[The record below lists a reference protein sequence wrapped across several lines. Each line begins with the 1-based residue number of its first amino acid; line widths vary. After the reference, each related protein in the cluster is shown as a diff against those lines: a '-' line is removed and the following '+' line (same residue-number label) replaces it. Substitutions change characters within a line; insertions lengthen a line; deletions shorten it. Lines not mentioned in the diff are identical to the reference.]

1 VNCWGMC
8 TEVTGIMYAERTVS
22 IPPGVTITEE
32 KSTIIVNGPK
42 GRLQRDMWYPGIT
55 ITIQEDSV
63 VVSTSVSKK
72 QTYAMIGT
80 FASHITNMCTGV
92 TDGYVYTMKVV
103 YSHFPIQ
110 IKVQGEK
117 LEIVNFLGEKHPRY
131 ANILPDISVKSGND
145 EVVVTGI
152 NKDLVGATAANI
164 ERATKVRNRDPRV
177 FQDGIYIVK
186 KE

>member
-1 VNCWGMC
+1 
-8 TEVTGIMYAERTVS
+8 MYTERTVS
-22 IPPGVTITEE
+22 IPTGVTITED
-32 KSTIIVNGPK
+32 KSTIIVSGPK
-42 GRLQRDMWYPGIT
+42 GHLQRDMWYPGVT
-55 ITIQEDSV
+55 ITIDEKSV
-63 VVSTSVSKK
+63 VISTDVSKK

-80 FASHITNMCTGV
+80 FASHIANMCTGV

-110 IKVQGEK
+110 IKVQGKK

-131 ANILPDISVKSGND
+131 ANILPDISVKAGND

-177 FQDGIYIVK
+177 FQDGIYIIR